1 MLLKVDNL
9 VKSFGG
15 LVAIDALDLQVN
27 KGEIFSIIGPNGAG
41 KTTLFNVISGKYR
54 PSSGKIT
61 FEGKDITGL
70 KPYNIARRGI
80 ARTFQVTAVFPQF
93 TVFEN
98 IVIGHQL
105 HAKSGMFGAV
115 FGTGQAHKDARE
127 SREKSEKILEF
138 TGLTDI
144 SDKPIANTTQEER
157 KRLSIG
163 LALATDPKLI
173 LLDEPVSGVNMQE
186 MDGIIDL
193 IRKIRDAG
201 ITVCLIEHK
210 MRVVMGISDRILA
223 INYGK
228 KIAEGT
234 VKEVSSNQ
242 QVIDAYLGVK
252 DAA

>member
-9 VKSFGG
+9 VKHFGG
-15 LVAIDALDLQVN
+15 LVAIDALDFQVN

-54 PSSGKIT
+54 PSSGRIT
-61 FEGKDITGL
+61 FDGKDITGL

-80 ARTFQVTAVFPQF
+80 ARTFQITAVFAQV
-93 TVFEN
+93 TVLDN
-98 IVIGHQL
+98 LIIGHQL
-105 HAKSGMFGAV
+105 RSKSGMFGAI
-115 FGTGQAHKDARE
+115 FGSGQAHKDERE
-127 SREKSEKILEF
+127 SREKAEKLLEF
-138 TGLTDI
+138 TGLTFAR
-144 SDKPIANTTQEER
+144 DKLIANITQEER

-210 MRVVMGISDRILA
+210 MRVVMGISDRIMA